1 MSDAAVITFQFQSTH
16 PGWGATKINFRHLR
30 QYSISIHAPR
40 VGCDNRPT
48 CIRWRD
54 KHFNP
59 RTPGGVRL
67 LEQFELLRRVHI
79 SIHAPRVGC
88 DGVRGVESCGNH
100 ISIHAPRVGCDAVY
114 ILSLIHILY
123 VSDARKTASDK
134 QKTAVRRPRLSG
146 IRSKSVTAYV
156 ERNGYHR
163 FVFGPF

>member
-59 RTPGGVRL
+59 RTPGGVR
-67 LEQFELLRRVHI
+67 RRSWRGKLWESYFNPRTPGGVRLIANQLPYNIIHI

-88 DGVRGVESCGNH
+88 DLRWKCRWRCPLI
-100 ISIHAPRVGCDAVY
+100 ISIHAPRVGCDVS
-114 ILSLIHILY
+114 ILVLLLFCIQFQSTHPGWG
-123 VSDARKTASDK
+123 ATA
-134 QKTAVRRPRLSG
+134 
-146 IRSKSVTAYV
+146 
-156 ERNGYHR
+156 
-163 FVFGPF
+163 